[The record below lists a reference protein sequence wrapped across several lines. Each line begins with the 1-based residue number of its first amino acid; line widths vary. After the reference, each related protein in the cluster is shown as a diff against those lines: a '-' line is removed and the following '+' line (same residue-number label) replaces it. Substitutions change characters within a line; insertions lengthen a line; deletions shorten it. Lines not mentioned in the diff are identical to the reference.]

1 MKLPDI
7 VDPEGEVTA
16 TVTDPELRLQQAE
29 PVANQAPTAGPAQ
42 RFLERVVPWPGSAQ
56 APGWINLHCRSKNA
70 NSAVNGGKDFVVGW
84 PLKTV
89 EDFLSR
95 AARLETNSQYF
106 DVWFCTSQQRECG
119 KSDQG
124 TAKAKRH
131 AANATFVKAIW
142 IDIDV
147 KPDDATGKHY
157 TSMREARAAMRAFR
171 KKVGLPNPSA
181 IVDSGSGLHV
191 YWISR
196 DPLTPD
202 EWRPYADG
210 LKALLTQEG
219 VKCDIALTTDIVRL
233 LRVPETLNH
242 KYSPPRRVKLV
253 HLGQMYNF
261 TTELSVLRGVAPTSP
276 AAKNVLALPWFR

>member
-1 MKLPDI
+1 M
-7 VDPEGEVTA
+7 
-16 TVTDPELRLQQAE
+16 
-29 PVANQAPTAGPAQ
+29 
-42 RFLERVVPWPGSAQ
+42 
-56 APGWINLHCRSKNA
+56 
-70 NSAVNGGKDFVVGW
+70 
-84 PLKTV
+84 
-89 EDFLSR
+89 
-95 AARLETNSQYF
+95 ETNSQYF

-124 TAKAKRH
+124 TAKAKRD

-157 TSMREARAAMRAFR
+157 TSMREAQAAMRAFR
-171 KKVGLPNPSA
+171 KEGRASQSLCHCQL
-181 IVDSGSGLHV
+181 GSGLHV

-210 LKALLTQEG
+210 LKARLIQEG

-261 TTELSVLRGVAPTSP
+261 TDRAFRTSRRS
-276 AAKNVLALPWFR
+276 ADLAGSEKCPRPPWFR